1 MLPFDG
7 GDEDVS
13 LLSRRRMTPVRLTA
27 LISSGT
33 PNSTPAQRQALALGS
48 SQVHGSLRVK
58 QIDKKGTRE
67 MRTYSLSF
75 SADIWSRSHL
85 SQLLSRHLVTFSSL
99 SAYQPC
105 APVSRSIRSLRHS
118 PTEIEPSRLLPGHTS
133 FIWAIQPCEAFI
145 WAIQPCEAFIVHR
158 LSFTCSEPEL
168 SAERCNRHR
177 SCCSQVSLCIV

>member
-1 MLPFDG
+1 MSSRPGLDACVLPFDG
-7 GDEDVS
+7 GEEDVS
-13 LLSRRRMTPVRLTA
+13 LLSRRRMTSVRLTA

-58 QIDKKGTRE
+58 QIDKKGTRD
-67 MRTYSLSF
+67 
-75 SADIWSRSHL
+75 ADIL

-145 WAIQPCEAFIVHR
+145 VHR

>member
-1 MLPFDG
+1 LSSRPGLDACMLPFDG
-7 GDEDVS
+7 REEYVS
-13 LLSRRRMTPVRLTA
+13 LLSRRQLPSVRLAA

-58 QIDKKGTRE
+58 QIDKKGTRD
-67 MRTYSLSF
+67 
-75 SADIWSRSHL
+75 ADIL

>member
-1 MLPFDG
+1 LSSRPGLDACMLPFDG

-85 SQLLSRHLVTFSSL
+85 SQLISRALLYLVVFVVYDTPPLRLSRPGSSQGIRHSSGL
-99 SAYQPC
+99 SSRARHSSGLSSRARHSSFIGYHSQ
-105 APVSRSIRSLRHS
+105 APSRS
-118 PTEIEPSRLLPGHTS
+118 
-133 FIWAIQPCEAFI
+133 
-145 WAIQPCEAFIVHR
+145 
-158 LSFTCSEPEL
+158 
-168 SAERCNRHR
+168 
-177 SCCSQVSLCIV
+177 